1 MISRWLKIA
10 FGNLILAA
18 ILGVLL
24 RYAFVT
30 EIPWMKFR
38 NVMHGHSHVAMLGWL
53 YLALYALFIHAFLPQ
68 KVGEQ
73 PFYSALF
80 GMTQISVLGMLISFP
95 IWGYN
100 MISIAFSTLHVVC
113 SYVFIVRFWKDVRLH
128 KPDKPVSLRWAIASL
143 VMMMISS
150 LGLWAIGPVMVLDP
164 EKGTAYY
171 MSIQFY
177 LHFQF
182 NGWFMFAVLAL
193 FFRMLERKRIQVDV
207 QVEKR
212 FYILLILSCLLTYVL
227 ALTWAHPKDY
237 LFYINGS
244 GVLIQV
250 VALAFFWQLLRP
262 IWQDLKTAFH
272 PWVKWLL
279 LIAFLCFSIK
289 ILVQAAVVIPFI
301 AKAAYT
307 IRNYVIGFFH
317 LILLGI
323 ATHLVLA
330 FSVWTGL
337 LPLKA
342 KRVRLG
348 LVLFMAG
355 FALSEAVLFLQ
366 GSMFWAAMG
375 FLPGYYVLLTAVSAL
390 MPLGLVFV
398 ISGTTPAPQSQFQD

>member
-1 MISRWLKIA
+1 MISKWLKIA

-30 EIPWMKFR
+30 ELPWMKFR
-38 NVMHGHSHVAMLGWL
+38 NVMHSHSHVAMLGWL
-53 YLALYALFIHAFLPQ
+53 YLALYALFIHAFLP
-68 KVGEQ
+68 KEVGEE
-73 PFYSALF
+73 PFYKRLF
-80 GMTQISVLGMLISFP
+80 WITQVSVLGMLVSFP

-100 MISIAFSTLHVVC
+100 MISITFSTLHVIC
-113 SYVFIVRFWKDVRLH
+113 SYLFIVRFWKDVKLH
-128 KPDKPVSLRWAIASL
+128 NPANTVSVRWAMASL
-143 VMMMISS
+143 IMMIISS
-150 LGLWAIGPVMVLDP
+150 LGLWALAPVMVLDP
-164 EKGTAYY
+164 DKGTAYY

-182 NGWFMFAVLAL
+182 NGWYMFAVLAL
-193 FFRMLERKRIQVDV
+193 FFRMVERKRIKFNLKD
-207 QVEKR
+207 EKR
-212 FYILLILSCLLTYVL
+212 FYILLIVSCLLTYAL
-227 ALTWAHPKDY
+227 ALTWANPKDY

-250 VALAFFWQLLRP
+250 VALVYFWKILLP
-262 IWQDLKTAFH
+262 IWPDLKAAFQT
-272 PWVKWLL
+272 WVKWLL
-279 LIAFLCFSIK
+279 MIAFLCFSIK

-317 LILLGI
+317 LMLLGI
-323 ATHLVLA
+323 ATHLVLGFA
-330 FSVWTGL
+330 VWTRL
-337 LPLKA
+337 LPVKA
-342 KRVRLG
+342 NAVKWG

-375 FLPGYYVLLTAVSAL
+375 FLPGYYLMLTIVSAL
-390 MPLGLVFV
+390 MPAGLILV
-398 ISGTTPAPQSQFQD
+398 IAGFKDPAQE